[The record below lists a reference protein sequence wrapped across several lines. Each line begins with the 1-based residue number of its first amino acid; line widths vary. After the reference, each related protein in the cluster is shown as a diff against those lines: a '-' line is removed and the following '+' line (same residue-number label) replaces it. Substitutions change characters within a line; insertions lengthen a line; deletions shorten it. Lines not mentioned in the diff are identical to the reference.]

1 MAANGTTT
9 NGTATNGS
17 GPDGSR
23 TRAQRSEDSKAR
35 ILDAAVACLIDGG
48 YSGATTLTIQG
59 EAGVSRGRLL
69 HHFPSRDRL
78 LVAAAQ
84 HLAVKRVTDTEHRI
98 TRLLDGEP
106 GEPGEPGAVPVGPW
120 ERCDRVIELLWESFT
135 EPHFWASV
143 ELWTAARANA
153 EIAEALR
160 PEERRL
166 GAAIRASMARMFGD
180 ELAARPRFKQLRD
193 LLLTSMRGTA
203 LTYTFDPRDP
213 AGDSMLAQWK
223 DLARVLLSDPGPGG

>member
-1 MAANGTTT
+1 MT
-9 NGTATNGS
+9 
-17 GPDGSR
+17 
-23 TRAQRSEDSKAR
+23 TRAQRSEDSRAR
-35 ILDAAVACLIDGG
+35 ILDAAVACLVDGG

-59 EAGVSRGRLL
+59 EADVSRGRLL

-84 HLAVKRVTDTEHRI
+84 HLAVKRVADTEERVL
-98 TRLLDGEP
+98 RLLDGRP
-106 GEPGEPGAVPVGPW
+106 DAGGVA
-120 ERCDRVIELLWESFT
+120 RADRVIELLWQSFS

-143 ELWTAARANA
+143 ELWTAARSNG

-166 GAAIRASMARMFGD
+166 GGAIRGSMARMFGD
-180 ELAARPRFKQLRD
+180 ELASHPRFKQVRD
-193 LLLTSMRGTA
+193 ILLTSMRGAA

-213 AGDSMLAQWK
+213 ASDPMLPQWK
-223 DLARVLLSDPGPGG
+223 DLVRVLLQ

>member
-1 MAANGTTT
+1 MTV
-9 NGTATNGS
+9 S
-17 GPDGSR
+17 
-23 TRAQRSEDSKAR
+23 RAQRSEDSRTR
-35 ILDAAVACLIDGG
+35 ILDAAVACLVDGG

-84 HLAVKRVTDTEHRI
+84 HLAVKRVADTETRI
-98 TRLLDGEP
+98 TRLLDG
-106 GEPGEPGAVPVGPW
+106 APVGTF
-120 ERCDRVIELLWESFT
+120 ERADRVVELLWQSFA

-143 ELWTAARANA
+143 ELWTAARSNG

-166 GAAIRASMARMFGD
+166 GAAIRGSMARMFGE
-180 ELAARPRFKQLRD
+180 ELASRPRFKQVRD
-193 LLLTSMRGTA
+193 LLLTSMRGAA

-213 AGDSMLAQWK
+213 AADPMLPLWR
-223 DLARVLLSDPGPGG
+223 DLVRTLLERPTL

>member
-1 MAANGTTT
+1 VT
-9 NGTATNGS
+9 S
-17 GPDGSR
+17 
-23 TRAQRSEDSKAR
+23 TRAQRSEDSRAR
-35 ILDAAVACLIDGG
+35 ILDAAVACLVDGG

-84 HLAVKRVTDTEHRI
+84 HLAVKRVADTEQRVL
-98 TRLLDGEP
+98 RLLDAQQDAHGF
-106 GEPGEPGAVPVGPW
+106 
-120 ERCDRVIELLWESFT
+120 ERADRVIELLWQSFS

-143 ELWTAARANA
+143 ELWTAARSDDG
-153 EIAEALR
+153 IAEALR

-180 ELAARPRFKQLRD
+180 DLASRPRFKQLRD
-193 LLLTSMRGTA
+193 LLLTSMRGAA

-213 AGDSMLAQWK
+213 AADPMLAQWK
-223 DLARVLLSDPGPGG
+223 DLVRVLLGPAGS

>member
-1 MAANGTTT
+1 M
-9 NGTATNGS
+9 TAHHAGA
-17 GPDGSR
+17 SR
-23 TRAQRSEDSKAR
+23 TRAQRSQDSRAQ
-35 ILDAAVACLIDGG
+35 ILDAAVVCLIEGG

-84 HLAVKRVTDTEHRI
+84 HLAVKRVADTERRI
-98 TRLLDGEP
+98 TRLLDGGP
-106 GEPGEPGAVPVGPW
+106 VPVGPW

-135 EPHFWASV
+135 EPHFWAAL
-143 ELWTAARANA
+143 ELWTAARSNA

-193 LLLTSMRGTA
+193 VLMTSMRGTA
-203 LTYTFDPRDP
+203 MTYTFDPRDP
-213 AGDSMLAQWK
+213 ASDAMLAQWK
-223 DLARVLLSDPGPGG
+223 DLARALLAK

>member
-1 MAANGTTT
+1 M
-9 NGTATNGS
+9 ATNHL
-17 GPDGSR
+17 PVSR
-23 TRAQRSEDSKAR
+23 TRAQRSEDSRAR

-59 EAGVSRGRLL
+59 AAGVSRGRLL

-84 HLAVKRVTDTEHRI
+84 HLAVKRVADTEERI
-98 TRLLDGEP
+98 TRLLDGGP
-106 GEPGEPGAVPVGPW
+106 VPVGGPW
-120 ERCDRVIELLWESFT
+120 ERADRVIELLWESFS

-143 ELWTAARANA
+143 ELWTAARANS

-213 AGDSMLAQWK
+213 AGDAMLAQWK
-223 DLARVLLSDPGPGG
+223 DLARVLLGH

>member
-1 MAANGTTT
+1 MNTEPTPVVR
-9 NGTATNGS
+9 S
-17 GPDGSR
+17 
-23 TRAQRSEDSKAR
+23 RAQRSSDSRAR

-48 YSGATTLTIQG
+48 YSGSTTLTIQS
-59 EAGVSRGRLL
+59 AADVSRGRLL

-84 HLAVKRVTDTEHRI
+84 HLAVKRVADTEERV
-98 TRLLDGEP
+98 RRVLD
-106 GEPGEPGAVPVGPW
+106 ADQVGLF
-120 ERCDRVIELLWESFT
+120 ERADRVIELLWESFS
-135 EPHFWASV
+135 EPHFWAAV
-143 ELWTAARANA
+143 ELWTAARSNS

-160 PEERRL
+160 PEEKRL

-180 ELAARPRFKQLRD
+180 ELADRPRFKQLRD

-213 AGDSMLAQWK
+213 AGDAMLPQWK
-223 DLARVLLSDPGPGG
+223 DLARVLLGP

>member
-1 MAANGTTT
+1 MT
-9 NGTATNGS
+9 
-17 GPDGSR
+17 DGGGISR
-23 TRAQRSEDSKAR
+23 TRAQRSQDSRAR

-59 EAGVSRGRLL
+59 AAGVSRGRLL

-84 HLAVKRVTDTEHRI
+84 HLAVKRVADTEERI
-98 TRLLDGEP
+98 TRLLGSGP
-106 GEPGEPGAVPVGPW
+106 APAGQVPITQW
-120 ERCDRVIELLWESFT
+120 ERADRVIELLWESFA

-143 ELWTAARANA
+143 ELWTAARANG

-223 DLARVLLSDPGPGG
+223 DLARVLLGD

>member
-1 MAANGTTT
+1 MNTEPTPVAR
-9 NGTATNGS
+9 S
-17 GPDGSR
+17 
-23 TRAQRSEDSKAR
+23 RAQRSSDSRAR

-48 YSGATTLTIQG
+48 YSGSTTLTIQS
-59 EAGVSRGRLL
+59 AADVSRGRLL

-84 HLAVKRVTDTEHRI
+84 HLAVKRVADTEERV
-98 TRLLDGEP
+98 RRVLEADQ
-106 GEPGEPGAVPVGPW
+106 VGLF
-120 ERCDRVIELLWESFT
+120 ERADRVIELLWESFS
-135 EPHFWASV
+135 EPHFWAAV
-143 ELWTAARANA
+143 ELWTAARSNS

-160 PEERRL
+160 PEEKRL

-180 ELAARPRFKQLRD
+180 ELAGRPRFKQLRD

-213 AGDSMLAQWK
+213 AGDAMLPQWK
-223 DLARVLLSDPGPGG
+223 DLARVLLGP

>member
-1 MAANGTTT
+1 MTV
-9 NGTATNGS
+9 S
-17 GPDGSR
+17 
-23 TRAQRSEDSKAR
+23 RAQRSEDSRAR
-35 ILDAAVACLIDGG
+35 ILDAAVACLVDGG

-59 EAGVSRGRLL
+59 EADVSRGRLL

-84 HLAVKRVTDTEHRI
+84 HLAVKRVADTETRI
-98 TRLLDGEP
+98 TRLLEG
-106 GEPGEPGAVPVGPW
+106 VPTGTF
-120 ERCDRVIELLWESFT
+120 ERADRVVELLWQSFS

-143 ELWTAARANA
+143 ELWTAARSNR
-153 EIAEALR
+153 EIAEALQ

-166 GAAIRASMARMFGD
+166 GAAIRGSMARMFGD
-180 ELAARPRFKQLRD
+180 ELASRPRFKQLRD

-213 AGDSMLAQWK
+213 ASDPMLAQWK
-223 DLARVLLSDPGPGG
+223 DLVRVLLDASAV

>member
-1 MAANGTTT
+1 MNTEPTPVVR
-9 NGTATNGS
+9 S
-17 GPDGSR
+17 
-23 TRAQRSEDSKAR
+23 RAQRSSDSRAR

-48 YSGATTLTIQG
+48 YSGSTTLTIQS
-59 EAGVSRGRLL
+59 AADVSRGRLL

-84 HLAVKRVTDTEHRI
+84 HLAVKRVADTEERV
-98 TRLLDGEP
+98 RRVLEADQ
-106 GEPGEPGAVPVGPW
+106 VGLF
-120 ERCDRVIELLWESFT
+120 ERADRVIELLWESFA
-135 EPHFWASV
+135 EPHFWAAV
-143 ELWTAARANA
+143 ELWTAARSNS

-160 PEERRL
+160 PEEKRL

-180 ELAARPRFKQLRD
+180 ELAGRPRFKQLRD

-213 AGDSMLAQWK
+213 AGDAMLPQWK
-223 DLARVLLSDPGPGG
+223 DLARVLLGP

>member
-1 MAANGTTT
+1 M
-9 NGTATNGS
+9 ATNDVS
-17 GPDGSR
+17 VPR
-23 TRAQRSEDSKAR
+23 TRAQRSSDSRAR

-59 EAGVSRGRLL
+59 SAGVSRGRLL

-84 HLAVKRVTDTEHRI
+84 HLAVKRVADTEDRI
-98 TRLLDGEP
+98 TRLLDGGP
-106 GEPGEPGAVPVGPW
+106 VPVGPW
-120 ERCDRVIELLWESFT
+120 ERADRVIELLWESFS

-143 ELWTAARANA
+143 ELWTAARANG

-166 GAAIRASMARMFGD
+166 GAGIRASMARMFGD

-223 DLARVLLSDPGPGG
+223 DLARVLLADDPG

>member
-1 MAANGTTT
+1 MAAHQAGT
-9 NGTATNGS
+9 
-17 GPDGSR
+17 SR
-23 TRAQRSEDSKAR
+23 TRAQRSQDSRAQ
-35 ILDAAVACLIDGG
+35 ILDAAVDCLIEGG

-84 HLAVKRVTDTEHRI
+84 HLAVKRVADTELRI
-98 TRLLDGEP
+98 TRVLDG
-106 GEPGEPGAVPVGPW
+106 GSDPVGPW
-120 ERCDRVIELLWESFT
+120 ERSDRVVELLWESFS
-135 EPHFWASV
+135 EPHFWASL

-203 LTYTFDPRDP
+203 MTYTFDPRDP
-213 AGDSMLAQWK
+213 AGDAMIAQWK
-223 DLARVLLSDPGPGG
+223 DLARVLLAENDGDRP